1 MNNIAKFC
9 TQSMYGKY
17 VYLEFDGLSLVREY
31 EKLLSIIEED
41 VVVFVR
47 GKYSALICA

>member
-1 MNNIAKFC
+1 MRVWNSVI
-9 TQSMYGKY
+9 
-17 VYLEFDGLSLVREY
+17 YLEFDGLSLVREY

-47 GKYSALICA
+47 GKYNALICA